1 MNLFHPVAPR
11 AAMESEL
18 QSYMDSKAADRS
30 ASRSPER
37 ISHREGNLLTLSNII
52 KEDAGNR
59 VQMKN
64 REIQAKTDE
73 VQKEFD
79 SIMNEIVHRRQFGGR
94 AARMVPKI
102 DDILD
107 GYYMPGPE
115 RKHRS
120 PTKRLINHKNST
132 TDYKSKI

>member
-1 MNLFHPVAPR
+1 
-11 AAMESEL
+11 MESRANA
-18 QSYMDSKAADRS
+18 SVG
-30 ASRSPER
+30 SRSPER

-52 KEDAGNR
+52 KEDAGTR
-59 VQMKN
+59 TQIKN

-94 AARMVPKI
+94 AARMIPKI

-132 TDYKSKI
+132 WDHKAKIQTGIHKGEYS